1 MTQQITA
8 KDIIIHKRRLTTRKG
23 ENGRVLVIG
32 GSREY
37 TGSAILAGLAAFRSG
52 VDWVTVAAPEKVAW
66 AINAYTPD
74 LVTYKVKEEYFGI
87 QNVREML
94 ELSKRFTIVLIGNGL
109 SRKSWVFANR
119 FMQQCACP
127 MVIDADALHAV
138 SIFDVTD
145 SIFTPHQK
153 EYEILLKNSGIPS
166 KELQHHL
173 LENVVLLKGHVD
185 HIITKHAIYLSTKGN
200 PGLAKAGTG
209 DVLAG
214 LCAGFYAQ
222 LGDPVQAAINASY
235 YNKLAGNILL
245 KRKQGYTYL
254 ASDLAQEV
262 GRVIA
267 YERRYHPNKR
277 KK

>member
-1 MTQQITA
+1 MAKLITSA
-8 KDIIIHKRRLTTRKG
+8 DIILHQRKLATHKG

-37 TGSAILAGLAAFRSG
+37 TGAAILAGLAAFRCG

-74 LVTYKVKEEYFGI
+74 LITYKVRGDYFDI
-87 QNVREML
+87 HHVREML

-109 SRKSWVFANR
+109 SRKSLIFANR
-119 FMQQCACP
+119 FMSQCASP

-145 SIFTPHQK
+145 TIFTPNHR
-153 EYEILLKNSGIPS
+153 EFEVLLKNSGLLAS
-166 KELQHHL
+166 ELQHHL
-173 LENVVLLKGHVD
+173 MENVVLLKGSLDRV
-185 HIITKHAIYLSTKGN
+185 ITRHRAYTNKTGT
-200 PGLAKAGTG
+200 PGMAKAGTG

-222 LGDPVQAAINASY
+222 LGDPVQAAINAAY
-235 YNKLAGNILL
+235 FNGRAGDILL
-245 KRKQGYTYL
+245 KKKKGYTYL
-254 ASDLAQEV
+254 ASDLALEV

-267 YERRYHPNKR
+267 YERHRRNKR